1 MSLKIVGKSVQRLD
15 AIEKV
20 TGRARYSEDFFER
33 DMLVGK
39 VLRSPHAHAVVKRI
53 DVSKAK
59 ALPGV
64 EAVILP
70 KDLPSIKFPTAGH
83 PWSLDAAHRDVADR
97 LILTEKARF
106 VGDAIAAVVAVDL
119 LTAEKALR
127 LIEVE
132 YEVLPFV
139 LTPEDAMKEGA
150 PVLHEERPSN
160 IVSSFGTQFGDLE
173 ADLRN
178 ADRVFEG
185 EYETSIVQ
193 HCHLENQTAFAYQD
207 SHGRVVINSSTQ
219 IPHIVR
225 RIVAQ
230 ALGLSWGRVQV
241 IKPYI
246 GGGFGAK
253 QDVVIEPLV
262 AAMCL
267 AVHGRPVR
275 CTFTRE
281 EVFIDSRTRHSMKIH
296 LRIACSNAGMLQG
309 IEVKLLSNTGA
320 YASHG
325 HSIAMSSGSKF
336 RPLYYFRSFKFEP
349 KTVYTNLPVAGAMRG
364 YGVPQMFFALESLM
378 EDIAR
383 ELKLDPIEFR
393 KQNLISVGYE
403 DPLTKNIV
411 RSFGIP
417 ECIAKGKALIHWDEK
432 KREYAHQTGH
442 LRRGLGMA
450 CFAYASGTHPV
461 GLELAGA
468 RIVMH
473 QDGSVTL
480 QVGATEIGQGS
491 DTVFAQITAEVLGLP
506 MDMVHVV
513 TVQDTDISPFD
524 TGAYASRQTF
534 ITGIAVRKAALEAR
548 DQVLAIAARKCGL
561 NPEELDIR
569 DCEIVEKALGRTLC
583 TLEDVAMDSYYD
595 RIYADPIKSDVSAN
609 VRTNAMS
616 YGVTFMAVEVDMQ
629 TGKIEVLELFNV
641 HDSGQIINPKLAEG
655 QVHGGVSMA
664 LGMALLEQML
674 FDPATGKPL
683 NNNLLDYKLPT
694 ILDTPK
700 IHAAFVETFD
710 AAGSFGSKS
719 LGECPVISPAPALR
733 NAVLDATGVAFHRI
747 PLYPQAVFE
756 TFKEMGLLCERSVDD
771 VQHLSPAR
779 A

>member
-1 MSLKIVGKSVQRLD
+1 MLKVVGKSVQRLD
-15 AIEKV
+15 AIAKV
-20 TGRARYSEDFFER
+20 TGKARYSEDFFER
-33 DMLVGK
+33 GMLVGK
-39 VLRSPHAHAVVKRI
+39 ALRSPHAHAVVKRI
-53 DVSKAK
+53 DTTRAR

-64 EAVILP
+64 EAVLVP
-70 KDLPSIKFPTAGH
+70 ADLPRLKFGTAGH
-83 PWSLDAAHRDVADR
+83 PWSLDPGHRDVADR
-97 LILTEKARF
+97 MILTDKARF

-119 LTAEKALR
+119 LTAEQALR
-127 LIEVE
+127 LIDVE
-132 YEVLPFV
+132 YEVLPFA

-150 PVLHEERPSN
+150 AALHAERPDN
-160 IVSSFGTQFGDLE
+160 ILGSFGNGFGDIE
-173 ADLRN
+173 AELAQ
-178 ADRVFEG
+178 ADQVFEG

-193 HCHLENQTAFAYQD
+193 HCHIEPHTAFAYRD
-207 SHGRVVINSSTQ
+207 THGRIVINSSTQ

-225 RIVAQ
+225 RVVAQ
-230 ALGLSWGRVQV
+230 ALGLRWGMVQV

-262 AAMCL
+262 AAMSL

-296 LRIACSNAGMLQG
+296 LRIAASNAGKLHG
-309 IEVKLLSNTGA
+309 IEVKVLSNTGA

-325 HSIAMSSGSKF
+325 HSIAMSTGTKF
-336 RPLYYFRSFKFEP
+336 RPLYHFRSFKFEP

-364 YGVPQMFFALESLM
+364 YGVPQMFFALESLL

-393 KQNLISVGYE
+393 RMNLISVGHQ
-403 DPLTKNIV
+403 DPLTKNVV

-417 ECIAKGKALIHWDEK
+417 ECIAKGKELIRWDEK
-432 KREYAHQTGH
+432 KRAYASQTGH
-442 LRRGLGMA
+442 LRRGVGMA
-450 CFAYASGTHPV
+450 CFSYASGTHPV

-468 RIVMH
+468 RIVMA

-513 TVQDTDISPFD
+513 TVQDTDITPFD

-534 ITGIAVRKAALEAR
+534 VTGVAVRKAALEAR

-569 DCEIVEKALGRTLC
+569 GCQIVERALDRTLC
-583 TLEDVAMDSYYD
+583 SLEDVAMDSYYD

-609 VRTNAMS
+609 VRVNAMS
-616 YGVTFMAVEVDMQ
+616 YGVTFMAVEVDME
-629 TGKIEVLELFNV
+629 TGKIEVLELYNV
-641 HDSGQIINPKLAEG
+641 HDSGVIINPKLAEG

-664 LGMALLEQML
+664 LGAALLEQLL

-694 ILDTPK
+694 MLDTPR
-700 IHAAFVETFD
+700 IHAAFVETVD

-719 LGECPVISPAPALR
+719 LGECPVISPGPALR
-733 NAVLDATGVAFHRI
+733 NAVLDATGVAFNKI
-747 PLYPQAVFE
+747 PLYPQVVFE
-756 TFKEMGLLCERSVDD
+756 KFKAMGLLCERSVED

>member
-15 AIEKV
+15 AVEKV
-20 TGRARYSEDFFER
+20 TGRAKYSEDFFER

-39 VLRSPHAHAVVKRI
+39 VLRSPYAHARVKRI
-53 DVSKAK
+53 DASRAR

-70 KDLPSIKFPTAGH
+70 ADLPKVKFPTAGH
-83 PWSLDAAHRDVADR
+83 PWSLDPAHRDVADR

-106 VGDAIAAVVAVDL
+106 VGDAVAAVVAVDA
-119 LTAEKALR
+119 LTADQALH

-132 YEVLPFV
+132 YEELPCV
-139 LTPEDAMKEGA
+139 LTAEDALKEGA
-150 PVLHEERPSN
+150 PAIHDERPDN
-160 IVSSFGTQFGDLE
+160 IVSSFGTQYGDLD
-173 ADLRN
+173 AAMAA

-185 EYETSIVQ
+185 RYETSVVQ
-193 HCHLENQTAFAYQD
+193 HCHLEPQTAFAYVD
-207 SHGRVVINSSTQ
+207 THGRIVVNTSTQ

-230 ALGLSWGRVQV
+230 ALDIRWGRVRV

-262 AAMCL
+262 AAMTL

-275 CTFTRE
+275 CTFSRE
-281 EVFIDSRTRHSMKIH
+281 EVFIDSRTRHGMKLH
-296 LRIACSNAGMLQG
+296 LRIAASKDGMFQG
-309 IEVKLLSNTGA
+309 IEMNVLSNTGA

-325 HSIAMSSGSKF
+325 HSIAMSTGTKF
-336 RPLYYFRSFKFEP
+336 RPLYWFPNFRYRP
-349 KTVYTNLPVAGAMRG
+349 RTVYTNLPVAGAMRG
-364 YGVPQMFFALESLM
+364 YGVPQAFFALESLLD
-378 EDIAR
+378 DIAR
-383 ELKLDPIEFR
+383 ELAIDPVELR
-393 KQNLISVGYE
+393 RRNLISVGFQ
-403 DPLTKNIV
+403 DPLTKNVV

-417 ECIAKGKALIHWDEK
+417 ECIAKGRELIKWDEK
-432 KREYAHQTGH
+432 KRAYANQTGH

-491 DTVFAQITAEVLGLP
+491 DTVFAQIVAEVLGIGI
-506 MDMVHVV
+506 DMVTVV
-513 TVQDTDISPFD
+513 QAQDTDIAPFD

-534 ITGIAVRKAALEAR
+534 VSGIAVRKAALEAKA
-548 DQVLAIAARKCGL
+548 QVLAIAARTCGL
-561 NPEELDIR
+561 AAEELDIV
-569 DCEIVEKALGRTLC
+569 DGMVVETAIGRTLC
-583 TLEDVAMDSYYD
+583 TLEDIAMASYYD
-595 RIYADPIKSDVSAN
+595 RLNANPVKSDVSAN
-609 VRTNAMS
+609 VRINAMS

-629 TGKIEVLELFNV
+629 TGKIEVLELYNV
-641 HDSGQIINPKLAEG
+641 HDSGRIINPLTAEG
-655 QVHGGVSMA
+655 QVHGGVSMS
-664 LGMALLEQML
+664 LGAALLEQML
-674 FDPATGKPL
+674 FDAKTGKPL
-683 NNNLLDYKLPT
+683 NPNLLDYKLPT
-694 ILDTPK
+694 ILDTPR
-700 IHAAFVETFD
+700 IHAAFVETRD

-719 LGECPVISPAPALR
+719 LGECPTISPAPALR
-733 NAVLDATGVAFHRI
+733 NAVLDATGVAFNKI
-747 PLYPQAVFE
+747 PLYPQVVFE
-756 TFKEMGLLCERSVDD
+756 KFKELGLLSEGSVED

>member
-15 AIEKV
+15 AVEKV

-39 VLRSPHAHAVVKRI
+39 VLRSPHAHARVLRI
-53 DVSKAK
+53 DAARAR

-64 EAVILP
+64 EAVLTP
-70 KDLPSIKFPTAGH
+70 ADLPQVKFPTAGH
-83 PWSLDAAHRDVADR
+83 PWSLDPAHRDVADR
-97 LILTEKARF
+97 LILTDKARF
-106 VGDAIAAVVAVDL
+106 VGDAVAAVVAVDE

-132 YEVLPFV
+132 YDVLPFV
-139 LTPEDAMKEGA
+139 LTAEDALKPGA
-150 PVLHEERPSN
+150 PVLHEERPDN
-160 IVSSFGTQFGDLE
+160 IVSSFGTQYGDIDAAL
-173 ADLRN
+173 AA

-185 EYETSIVQ
+185 RFETSIVQ
-193 HCHLENQTAFAYQD
+193 HCHLEPQTAFACVD
-207 SHGRVVINSSTQ
+207 SRGRIVVNSSTQ

-230 ALGLSWGRVQV
+230 ALGLRWGRVQV

-253 QDVVIEPLV
+253 QDVVVEPLA
-262 AAMCL
+262 AAMTL

-275 CTFTRE
+275 VTFTRE
-281 EVFIDSRTRHSMKIH
+281 EVFIDSRTRHSMKID
-296 LRIACSNAGMLQG
+296 LRIACSREGKLQG
-309 IEVKLLSNTGA
+309 IEVKVLSNTGA

-325 HSIAMSSGSKF
+325 HSIAMSTGAKF
-336 RPLYYFRSFKFEP
+336 RPLYHFPNFRFQP

-364 YGVPQMFFALESLM
+364 YGVPQMFFALESML

-393 KQNLISVGYE
+393 RQNLIAVGFQ
-403 DPLTKNIV
+403 DPLTRNVV

-417 ECIAKGKALIHWDEK
+417 QCIAKGKELIQWDRK
-432 KREYAHQTGH
+432 KRDYASQTGPR
-442 LRRGLGMA
+442 RRGVGMA

-491 DTVFAQITAEVLGLP
+491 DTVFAQMVAEVLGIGL
-506 MDMVHVV
+506 DMVQVV
-513 TVQDTDISPFD
+513 TVQDTDIAPFD

-534 ITGIAVRKAALEAR
+534 VTGIAVRKAALEAKAK
-548 DQVLAIAARKCGL
+548 VLALASRRCGL
-561 NPEELDIR
+561 DPGELDLQ
-569 DCEIVEKALGRTLC
+569 DGEVVEKALGRPLC
-583 TLEDVAMDSYYD
+583 TLEEIAMESYYD
-595 RIYADPIKSDVSAN
+595 RLHADPIKSDVSAN
-609 VRTNAMS
+609 VRVNAMS
-616 YGVTFMAVEVDMQ
+616 YGVTFMAVEVDIQ
-629 TGKIEVLELFNV
+629 TGKIEVLEIYNV
-641 HDSGQIINPKLAEG
+641 HDSGKIINPQLAEG

-664 LGMALLEQML
+664 LGYALLEQML
-674 FDPATGKPL
+674 FDPQSGKPL

-694 ILDTPK
+694 ILDTPP
-700 IHAAFVETFD
+700 IHAAFVETSD

-733 NAVLDATGVAFHRI
+733 NAVLDATGVAFNRI
-747 PLYPQAVFE
+747 PLYPQVVFE
-756 TFKEMGLLCERSVDD
+756 KFKETGLICEGSVED

>member
-1 MSLKIVGKSVQRLD
+1 MKLNVVGKSVQRLD
-15 AIEKV
+15 AVEKV

-39 VLRSPHAHAVVKRI
+39 VLRSPHAHALVKRI
-53 DVSKAK
+53 DAGKAL

-64 EAVILP
+64 EAVLTAR
-70 KDLPSIKFPTAGH
+70 DLPAIKFPTAGH
-83 PWSLDAAHRDVADR
+83 PWSLDVAHRDVADR
-97 LILTEKARF
+97 LILTDKARF
-106 VGDAIAAVVAVDL
+106 VGDAVAAVVAVDL
-119 LTAEKALR
+119 LTAEKALH

-150 PVLHEERPSN
+150 PVLHAERPDN
-160 IVSSFGTQFGDLE
+160 IVSSFGTQYGDIE
-173 ADLRN
+173 AEM
-178 ADRVFEG
+178 ASAERVFEG

-193 HCHLENQTAFAYQD
+193 HCHLENQTAFAFVD
-207 SHGRVVINSSTQ
+207 THGRIVINSSTQ

-230 ALGLSWGRVQV
+230 ALGLRWGKVQV

-262 AAMCL
+262 AAMSL

-275 CTFTRE
+275 LTFTRE
-281 EVFIDSRTRHSMKIH
+281 EVFIDSRTRHAMKIH
-296 LRIACSNAGMLQG
+296 LRIAASNSGKLHG

-336 RPLYYFRSFKFEP
+336 RPLYHFRSFKFEP

-364 YGVPQMFFALESLM
+364 YGVPQMFFALESLL

-393 KQNLISVGYE
+393 RMNLISEGHQ
-403 DPLTKNIV
+403 DPLTKNVV

-417 ECIAKGKALIHWDEK
+417 QCIEKGKALIRWDEK
-432 KREYAHQTGH
+432 KKEYAGQTGH

-450 CFAYASGTHPV
+450 CFSYASGTHPV

-480 QVGATEIGQGS
+480 QVGATEIGQGIGHRVRP
-491 DTVFAQITAEVLGLP
+491 DHRRGAGPPPGHGQRGHRAGHRHHPLRHRRLRLPADLHHRHRRAQGRAGGAGPGAGHRRAQVRPGPGRARHPRLPDRREGPGPAPVLPGRHRHGLLLRP
-506 MDMVHVV
+506 DLRRPHQERRLGQRADQRHVLRGHLHGGRSGHPDR
-513 TVQDTDISPFD
+513 QDR
-524 TGAYASRQTF
+524 GA
-534 ITGIAVRKAALEAR
+534 
-548 DQVLAIAARKCGL
+548 
-561 NPEELDIR
+561 
-569 DCEIVEKALGRTLC
+569 RTL
-583 TLEDVAMDSYYD
+583 
-595 RIYADPIKSDVSAN
+595 
-609 VRTNAMS
+609 
-616 YGVTFMAVEVDMQ
+616 Q
-629 TGKIEVLELFNV
+629 
-641 HDSGQIINPKLAEG
+641 
-655 QVHGGVSMA
+655 
-664 LGMALLEQML
+664 
-674 FDPATGKPL
+674 
-683 NNNLLDYKLPT
+683 
-694 ILDTPK
+694 
-700 IHAAFVETFD
+700 
-710 AAGSFGSKS
+710 
-719 LGECPVISPAPALR
+719 
-733 NAVLDATGVAFHRI
+733 
-747 PLYPQAVFE
+747 
-756 TFKEMGLLCERSVDD
+756 
-771 VQHLSPAR
+771 R